1 MKDKQKRRLICSF
14 CLLSGNKA
22 DAIFNKVE
30 ALESAGIFDYETS
43 VFFRSEAI
51 SAKSPEELDH
61 LVLMIIDT
69 IIKL

>member
-1 MKDKQKRRLICSF
+1 MSNKQKRRLICSF

-30 ALESAGIFDYETS
+30 ALESAGIFDYEDS
-43 VFFRSEAI
+43 VFFFFFFMA
-51 SAKSPEELDH
+51 AKSPEELDH
-61 LVLMIIDT
+61 LILMIIDT

>member
-14 CLLSGNKA
+14 CLLSDNKA

-43 VFFRSEAI
+43 VFFRSEAMT
-51 SAKSPEELDH
+51 AKSPDELDH